1 MKIGFLRKSCI
12 KDCRQIHKIK
22 QNSFFLWNDLQLL
35 FVIFTEKH
43 QNLTFGSPAEY
54 TPSNPS
60 ISDIFLKFPIFSR
73 LQVLSRLE
81 TY

>member
-1 MKIGFLRKSCI
+1 MKIGFLRKSCT
-12 KDCRQIHKIK
+12 KDCRQIHKTK
-22 QNSFFLWNDLQLL
+22 QNIFFYGMIYSWF